1 MKKNQ
6 KQSHKV
12 SRRDFLRGSAAAG
25 VGAAIVAG
33 MPGAAMAADDQHV
46 EQIEKTS
53 DKGYQLTSHV
63 KQYYK
68 TLEG

>member
-6 KQSHKV
+6 KQSHEV
-12 SRRDFLRGSAAAG
+12 SRRDFLRGTAAAG

-33 MPGAAMAADDQHV
+33 IPGAAMAAD
-46 EQIEKTS
+46 EQIEQVAKTS
-53 DKGYQLTSHV
+53 DKGYQETSHV